1 MINKIKGYLGCDVLC
16 NVYTKEGKLLKANVN
31 LDFELAEFISQRS
44 LLYFSKTIVRFEEK
58 SNIIKPILTRIMDIS
73 QKDLIQ
79 LNILIGLADS
89 NYGENG
95 LSRYDL
101 LRYINNN
108 KRRLTYAVFEYLH
121 KNHIDY
127 QNLIAE
133 DLAIKKE
140 QENDWINKRINELL
154 SEWIFNVYNII
165 YDCYIVSNFF

>member
-1 MINKIKGYLGCDVLC
+1 MINKIKGYLGYDVLC
-16 NVYTKEGKLLKANVN
+16 NVYTKKGKLLKANVN
-31 LDFELAEFISQRS
+31 LDFELAE
-44 LLYFSKTIVRFEEK
+44 TIVRFEEK

-95 LSRYDL
+95 LSKYDL

-108 KRRLTYAVFEYLH
+108 KRRLTYAVLEYLH
-121 KNHIDY
+121 KRHIDW
-127 QNLIAE
+127 QNLTAE

-140 QENDWINKRINELL
+140 QGND
-154 SEWIFNVYNII
+154 
-165 YDCYIVSNFF
+165 